1 MEIPKLHALV
11 LPMVKDFFLV
21 GMLVAEL
28 ISPRPQ
34 EISKH
39 GKVKA
44 LRPEWP
50 PRQGTLRIQQLGEAE
65 EADGKN
71 SNAASPSNIVSYF
84 SEEQQSQGRK
94 IAQSLAIASVMDQ
107 VQFLFLRYIQSNDF
121 IKSPW
126 GEWKRSFSRFHTS

>member
-1 MEIPKLHALV
+1 
-11 LPMVKDFFLV
+11 MVKDFFLV

-50 PRQGTLRIQQLGEAE
+50 PRQGTLRIQQHAEAGGN
-65 EADGKN
+65 DGMN
-71 SNAASPSNIVSYF
+71 NNAERSSKITSYF

-94 IAQSLAIASVMDQ
+94 IAQLLAIATVMDQ
-107 VQFLFLRYIQSNDF
+107 VCFA
-121 IKSPW
+121 
-126 GEWKRSFSRFHTS
+126 FSYAFRATVI